1 MIAYPNVKRALP
13 MSRRISLALMTLLLV
28 YPGIPL
34 TAQRTGRSGA
44 QEQRFFDWT
53 TLPFASTEFRLRRQA
68 MMAQLQQS
76 GRGVFLSPSA
86 EGFTSGETFRQE
98 DDFFYFTGLE
108 LPRSML
114 VLDAEEALTILF
126 VPRRDAR
133 FENPSRPNHFPGRPL
148 ADDPGL
154 AARSEITQI
163 RPIEDLDG
171 YIAGLVADGRT
182 IRINS
187 NGTVVTTAASTAPIQ
202 PWSPETHLIH
212 HLQTTYP
219 SVEIQTAYL
228 EIARLRMIKSDAE
241 IVIMRR
247 NAQLTAYA
255 IMTAA
260 GHIGDGVQERGLEA
274 EFEAACKRGGSQR
287 LAFSSII
294 KSGPNSLWPWRV
306 LAAHYDRRNRAM
318 HDGDLV
324 IFDVGC
330 ELEHYSSDVGRT
342 FPVSGRFTDDQRD
355 ILRMVTQVSDTI
367 IAAVRPGITLRE
379 LQALAERTIP
389 EDQRPYM
396 QAGFFFGHHIGL
408 SVGDPYLPDA
418 MLEPGM
424 VFTVEPWY
432 YNHEAEIAV
441 FVEDDVLVTATGAEV
456 LTASLPRT
464 PEDLERLVGVNR

>member
-1 MIAYPNVKRALP
+1 MIAYMKPRQT
-13 MSRRISLALMTLLLV
+13 SLALLALLV
-28 YPGIPL
+28 THPAAPL
-34 TAQRTGRSGA
+34 IGQRTGGSTTP
-44 QEQRFFDWT
+44 EQRFFDWT
-53 TLPFASTEFRLRRQA
+53 TLSFPPTEFRLRRQA

-76 GRGVFLSPSA
+76 GNGVFLVPSN
-86 EGFTSGETFRQE
+86 EGTTSGETFRQ
-98 DDFFYFTGLE
+98 DNDFLYFTGLE

-126 VPRRDAR
+126 APRRDAR
-133 FENPSRPNHFPGRPL
+133 FESGARPNDFPGRLL
-148 ADDPGL
+148 ADDPGI

-171 YIAGLVADGRT
+171 YIAGLVADGRR
-182 IRINS
+182 IRINL
-187 NGTVVTTAASTAPIQ
+187 NGVGEVTAAASTPIQ
-202 PWSPETHLIH
+202 TWSPQAHLVH
-212 HLQTTYP
+212 HLQATH
-219 SVEIQTAYL
+219 SDVEIHNAYA

-241 IVIMRR
+241 ITVMRR
-247 NAQLTAYA
+247 NAQLTASA

-260 GHIGDGVQERGLEA
+260 GHIGDGAQERGLEA

-294 KSGPNSLWPWRV
+294 KSGPNSLWPWRI

-318 HDGDLV
+318 QAGDLV

-342 FPVSGRFTDDQRD
+342 FPASGHFTNDQRD
-355 ILRMVTQVSDTI
+355 VLQMVTDVADSI
-367 IAAVRPGITLRE
+367 IAAVRPGVTLRE
-379 LQALAERTIP
+379 LQAVADAAIP
-389 EDQRPYM
+389 EDQRRFM
-396 QAGFFFGHHIGL
+396 QTGFFFGHHIGL

-432 YNHEAEIAV
+432 YNHESDIAV
-441 FVEDDVLVTATGAEV
+441 FVEDDVLVTATGVEV
-456 LTASLPRT
+456 LTASLPRA